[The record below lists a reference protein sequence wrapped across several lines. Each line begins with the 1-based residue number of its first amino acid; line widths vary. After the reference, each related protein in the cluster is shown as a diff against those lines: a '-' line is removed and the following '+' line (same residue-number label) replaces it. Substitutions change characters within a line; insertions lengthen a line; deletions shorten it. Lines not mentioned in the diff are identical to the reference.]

1 MREIAIF
8 AVLSATVL
16 SAPAQTI
23 SSITSAAS
31 SLSGPVSPG
40 EIVVINGSSIG
51 PSSLALA
58 PIGGKNTLPT
68 SLSGVSV
75 TFNGIVAPI
84 IFASGSQTSVQVP
97 YELTGTTSA
106 SVSLSNGGQATP
118 AFTVSVAPAAPG
130 LFTLDYTGVGQVTA
144 LTTGGANSST
154 NPAHK
159 GTAVLLFA
167 TGEGVTT
174 PVGVD
179 GTIQT
184 SLVIRQPVQ
193 PVSVQIAG

>member
-1 MREIAIF
+1 M
-8 AVLSATVL
+8 
-16 SAPAQTI
+16 
-23 SSITSAAS
+23 
-31 SLSGPVSPG
+31 
-40 EIVVINGSSIG
+40 
-51 PSSLALA
+51 
-58 PIGGKNTLPT
+58 
-68 SLSGVSV
+68 

-84 IFASGSQTSVQVP
+84 IFTSGSQTSVQVP
-97 YELTGTTSA
+97 SELAGTTSA

-118 AFTVSVAPAAPG
+118 AFTVPIAAAAPG

-144 LTTGGANSST
+144 LTTGGPNSSK

-174 PVGVD
+174 PAGVD

-184 SLVIRQPVQ
+184 NLIIRQPVQ
-193 PVSVQIAG
+193 PVSVQIAGSAAPVSSSGSVPGDVAGVVEIGIPVPATVSATGAVPITLSIGGVTQKTTIVIR